1 MTYSA
6 IAAKDSV
13 GKVGQKT
20 VLSVVGT
27 PASASTPP
35 VVFWY
40 VQSAPSDSSVRTLDQ
55 LAVLQDYNAGKYA
68 TYSGPLPLGIDRKEL
83 RLTTNATGAEFT
95 PDVPGK
101 YSLVAYDIT
110 LYKFVPHYGGHV
122 PAASELGE
130 VDNELA
136 ALPAY
141 AGGNAQA
148 PTVTLDYWVEE
159 TRSRGL
165 GVTPDTATITI
176 TGYNDQIDQLI
187 EPEKRVVLK
196 PAQTP
201 IAKLAVTHQ
210 DVRAAL
216 NTIRGRAGAIY
227 SVSDGLTMTIARISE
242 LRTKW
247 NLHLGMATDFTTH
260 QTQDTTNA
268 AGGSA
273 TDLASTIT
281 LLNLLKTK
289 VTAHF
294 ATTGTVHNIADSTSN
309 ITAPTATDF
318 ATCSDLWR
326 DIYDQL
332 SAHMILGGPSTPVH
346 WSTTTGP
353 VTPVDGTAKEWL
365 ETPFPG
371 DVAHLCTQTNA
382 LASLYRAHRL
392 RTTNTK
398 PHAAA
403 DTDNVVDAALYSD
416 PVDIANALNAL
427 AFSIE
432 HHMANKKPDE
442 TAPVSAWHATKT
454 LVTITRCNA
463 GDWESI
469 ERTAEQCLLVMEAH
483 ALDASVH
490 GAPSWGAQY
499 HTGMWSDSYMARLA
513 KAWRSAV
520 QFKDTATAPANK
532 SPGWFTLVTKGWK

>member
-35 VVFWY
+35 VVYFY

-55 LAVLQDYNAGKYA
+55 LAVLEDYNAGKYA

-101 YSLVAYDIT
+101 YVLVAYDIT
-110 LYKFVPHYGGHV
+110 LYTFTPHYGGHV

-141 AGGNAQA
+141 AGGTAQA

-165 GVTPDTATITI
+165 GVAPDTATITI

-216 NTIRGRAGAIY
+216 NTIRGRAGAGY
-227 SVSDGLTMTIARISE
+227 SVSDGLTMTLANITA
-242 LRTKW
+242 LRSRW
-247 NLHLGMATDFTTH
+247 NTHIGMATDFTTH
-260 QTQDTTNA
+260 STTDTVNA

-273 TDLASTIT
+273 SDLASAIT

-289 VTAHF
+289 VNAHF
-294 ATTGTVHNIADSTSN
+294 LTTGTVHNIADSTSL
-309 ITAPTATDF
+309 ITAADATDF

-326 DIYDQL
+326 NAYDQL
-332 SAHMILGGPSTPVH
+332 NAHMILGGPASPVH

-353 VTPVDGTAKEWL
+353 VTPVDGTAYAWL

-371 DVAHLCTQTNA
+371 DVDHLCTQTNA
-382 LASLYRAHRL
+382 LAALYRNHRL

-403 DTDNVVDAALYSD
+403 DTDNALDATLYSD

-469 ERTAEQCLLVMEAH
+469 ERTAEQCLLTMEAH
-483 ALDASVH
+483 ALDATAHAS
-490 GAPSWGAQY
+490 AAWGAQY
-499 HTGMWSDSYMARLA
+499 HPGMWSDSFMARLA
-513 KAWRSAV
+513 KAWRDAV
-520 QFKDTATAPANK
+520 QFKSSATAPKNK
-532 SPGWFTLVTKGWK
+532 SPGLFTLVQRGWK

>member
-35 VVFWY
+35 VVYWY
-40 VQSAPSDSSVRTLDQ
+40 IQSAPSDSSVRTLDQ
-55 LAVLQDYNAGKYA
+55 LAVLQDFNAGKYA
-68 TYSGPLPLGIDRKEL
+68 TYSGPLPLGVDRKEL

-101 YSLVAYDIT
+101 YVIVAYDIT
-110 LYKFVPHYGGHV
+110 LYTFTPHYGGHV
-122 PAASELGE
+122 PGASELGE

-136 ALPAY
+136 ALPGY
-141 AGGNAQA
+141 AGGTAQA

-165 GVTPDTATITI
+165 GVAPDTATITI

-216 NTIRGRAGAIY
+216 NTIRSRAGLAY
-227 SVSDGLTMTIARISE
+227 SVSDGLTMTLSNITALNTR
-242 LRTKW
+242 W
-247 NLHLGMATDFTTH
+247 NTHLSMATDFTTH
-260 QTQDTTNA
+260 STTDTVNA

-273 TDLASTIT
+273 SDLASAIT

-289 VTAHF
+289 VNAHF
-294 ATTGTVHNIADSTSN
+294 LTTGTVHNIADSTSL
-309 ITAPTATDF
+309 ITAADATDF

-326 DIYDQL
+326 NAYDQL
-332 SAHMILGGPSTPVH
+332 NAHMILGGPASPVH

-353 VTPVDGTAKEWL
+353 VTPVDGTAYAWL

-371 DVAHLCTQTNA
+371 DVDHLCTQTNA
-382 LASLYRAHRL
+382 LAALYRNHRL

-403 DTDNVVDAALYSD
+403 DTDNVVDPTLYSD

-442 TAPVSAWHATKT
+442 SAPVSAWHGAKT

-469 ERTAEQCLLVMEAH
+469 ERTAEQCLLVMESH

-490 GAPSWGAQY
+490 GSAAWGAQY
-499 HTGMWSDSYMARLA
+499 HLGMWSDSNMARLA

-520 QFKDTATAPANK
+520 QFKTNATSPANK